1 MTMCAERL
9 VTERL
14 TLAPL
19 RVEDAGE
26 LAPLLD
32 DPALHAFTGGAPAS
46 RDALRERFER
56 QVRGHSPDGAER
68 WLNWV
73 VRRRT
78 DGAPVG
84 TVQATVRADEAE
96 LAWVIA
102 ALHQRRGYAREAAGA
117 VAGRLRESGD
127 GPLVAHIHP
136 DHAASAAV
144 AAAIGLHP
152 TELAHDG
159 ERRWQD

>member
-1 MTMCAERL
+1 MRPELL

-19 RVEDAGE
+19 RVEDADE

-32 DPALHAFTGGAPAS
+32 DPALHVFIGGAPAG

-56 QVRGHSPDGAER
+56 QVRGSSPDETER
-68 WLNWV
+68 WFNWV
-73 VRRRT
+73 VRRRA

-84 TVQATVRADEAE
+84 TVQATARADGAE

-102 ALHQRRGYAREAAGA
+102 VPYQRQGYAREAAAA
-117 VAGRLRESGD
+117 VAVRLREAGE

-136 DHAASAAV
+136 EHAASAAV
-144 AAAIGLHP
+144 AAAIGLRP
-152 TELAHDG
+152 TERTHDG